1 MAWTRD
7 STPDLAGR
15 VARVAIYSAATV
27 LIALSVASCNRA
39 SCEPLHLR
47 TSASDYSNLGLTPG
61 KVQRWEDGRRT
72 AQDEKSFEWWYFDA
86 LMKDGT
92 AVVVVFSDNFAQ
104 DHKRGVSL
112 ELTSPD
118 GKHRTL
124 NTKFDE
130 PGVFAKD
137 HTFVQI
143 GESRFEGDLDTYS
156 IKVPADNP
164 QHLGVDLVLRR
175 CLPAFRAATGQLS
188 SGPAYFAWLNAV
200 PSGTVTGTITIC
212 GKAMAA
218 SGEGYHDH
226 NWGNVPPSDLLDKW
240 WWGRASVGQHRIVTY
255 EIHGKKSVGAT
266 NIGLYY
272 VGTEDGIEVNAV
284 GAQVVVSAGP
294 LIKHP
299 DPKHERPIPA
309 SISYTANGTTSNF
322 STSGPL
328 LLSLDL
334 LAEQPWS
341 TKLVAHV
348 FGMKPRYSR
357 FQSPV
362 SLSVAGRPIEKGT
375 GILEYYELQ

>member
-1 MAWTRD
+1 MAWTPNRI
-7 STPDLAGR
+7 SDLAGR
-15 VARVAIYSAATV
+15 VALVTICSAATV
-27 LIALSVASCNRA
+27 LLSLSVAGCSRA
-39 SCEPLHLR
+39 SREPLHLR
-47 TSASDYSNLGLTPG
+47 TSASDYRSLGLTPG
-61 KVQRWEDGRRT
+61 KVQQWEDGRRT
-72 AQDEKSFEWWYFDA
+72 APDEKSFEWWYFDA

-118 GKHRTL
+118 GKHRTF

-130 PGVFAKD
+130 PGAFAKD

-143 GESRFEGDLDTYS
+143 GENRFEGDLDTYS
-156 IKVPADNP
+156 IKVSADNP
-164 QHLGVDLVLRR
+164 QHLGVDLVLKRR
-175 CLPAFRAATGQLS
+175 FPSFRAATGQLS

-200 PSGTVTGTITIC
+200 PSGAVTGTITIG
-212 GKAMAA
+212 GKATAA

-255 EIHGKKSVGAT
+255 EIHGKKSVGGT

-272 VGTEDGIEVNAV
+272 VGTEEGIEVNAV
-284 GAQVVVSAGP
+284 GDQVAVLEGP

-299 DPKHERPIPA
+299 DPNHERPIPA
-309 SISYTANGTTSNF
+309 SISYAANGTTSNF
-322 STSGPL
+322 SISGPM

-334 LAEQPWS
+334 MAEQPS
-341 TKLVAHV
+341 SAKLLASV
-348 FGMKPRYSR
+348 FGIKPRYSR

>member
-1 MAWTRD
+1 MI
-7 STPDLAGR
+7 
-15 VARVAIYSAATV
+15 ARTIYSAATV
-27 LIALSVASCNRA
+27 LLALSVASCGGA
-39 SCEPLHLR
+39 SREPLHLR
-47 TSASDYSNLGLTPG
+47 TSALDYRSLGLTPG
-61 KVQRWEDGRRT
+61 KVQRWEDGRRI
-72 AQDEKSFEWWYFDA
+72 APDEKSFEWWYFDA
-86 LMKDGT
+86 LMEDGT
-92 AVVVVFSDNFAQ
+92 AVVVVFSDNFAG
-104 DHKRGVSL
+104 DHKRAVSL
-112 ELTSPD
+112 ELTTPD

-124 NTKFDE
+124 NTKYNE
-130 PGVFAKD
+130 PGVFEKD
-137 HTFVQI
+137 QTFVKI
-143 GESRFEGDLDTYS
+143 GENTFEGDLDTYF
-156 IKVPADNP
+156 IKIPADNP
-164 QHLGVDLVLRR
+164 QHLGVDLVLKRR
-175 CLPAFRAATGQLS
+175 VPSFRAATGQLS

-200 PSGTVTGTITIC
+200 PSGTVTGTITI
-212 GKAMAA
+212 GAKAVAA

>member
-1 MAWTRD
+1 MAWTLARI
-7 STPDLAGR
+7 PVLAGR
-15 VARVAIYSAATV
+15 VARVEIYSVATI

-39 SCEPLHLR
+39 SREPLHLR
-47 TSASDYSNLGLTPG
+47 TSAADYRSLGLTPD
-61 KVQRWEDGRRT
+61 KVERWEDGRRT

-86 LMKDGT
+86 LMEDGT

-104 DHKRGVSL
+104 DHKRGLSL

-124 NTKFDE
+124 NTKFNE

-143 GESRFEGDLDTYS
+143 GANRFEGDLDTYS

-164 QHLGVDLVLRR
+164 QHLGVDLVLKRR
-175 CLPAFRAATGQLS
+175 VPSFRAATGQLS

-200 PSGTVTGTITIC
+200 PSGTVAGTITID
-212 GKAMAA
+212 GRAMAA

-240 WWGRASVGQHRIVTY
+240 WWGRASVGQHQIVTY
-255 EIHGKKSVGAT
+255 EIHGKKSVGST

-284 GAQVVVSAGP
+284 GDQVAVLEGP
-294 LIKHP
+294 LVKHP

-309 SISYTANGTTSNF
+309 SIGYAANGTTSNF
-322 STSGPL
+322 SISGPM
-328 LLSLDL
+328 LLSIDL
-334 LAEQPWS
+334 LAEQPWW
-341 TKLVAHV
+341 TKLGASV
-348 FGMKPRYSR
+348 FGMKPRYTR

-375 GILEYYELQ
+375 GILEYYEFQ